1 LKLFGGS
8 VAVESKVGEG
18 TIFNVT
24 IPVGPVEPVKLP
36 DSKAASAQEGGRSQV
51 LIVDDNGLI
60 RESLLEMI
68 THMGYEATAVAN
80 AKDAL
85 AWLDARRCDVLLLDL
100 HMPDQDG
107 YTFFAEFTARSG
119 PSAGAPVIAISAYAP
134 EAPPTDTAPFFE
146 YLVKPVHYEHLRAA
160 LQRALAARSL
170 V

>member
-1 LKLFGGS
+1 
-8 VAVESKVGEG
+8 
-18 TIFNVT
+18 
-24 IPVGPVEPVKLP
+24 
-36 DSKAASAQEGGRSQV
+36 V

-68 THMGYEATAVAN
+68 THMGFEATAVAN

-85 AWLDARRCDVLLLDL
+85 AWLDVRRCDVLLLDL

-134 EAPPTDTAPFFE
+134 EAPPTDTAPFFD
-146 YLVKPVHYEHLRAA
+146 YLVKPVHYEQLRAA